1 MKSIER
7 RRVRG
12 PIVPALVLIAIGTAF
27 FLTENHIIRSYDLWK
42 LWPVI
47 LILAGAGKAYSHPQ
61 GRRVEGWVLII
72 IGSLFLVW
80 TFGYLQLPP
89 FQLWP
94 LALIALGLFLLW
106 RALSYNASRRNE
118 GGVGRENLVIFG
130 GADVI
135 FGGEEFEG
143 TAMTVVFGGYNLDLR
158 NATMRGGR
166 AEVEATAVFG
176 GIELRVPPTWNV
188 VIQGFPLFGGYS
200 DETTHPAS
208 ASEAPQLI
216 VNGSAVFGG
225 VNIKN

>member
-1 MKSIER
+1 MRSIER

-27 FLTENHIIRSYDLWK
+27 FLTENNIVHSYDLWK

-47 LILAGAGKAYSHPQ
+47 LILAGAGKIYSRPQ
-61 GRRVEGWVLII
+61 GRRIEGLVLIVA
-72 IGSLFLVW
+72 GCLFLAW

-106 RALSYNASRRNE
+106 RAIACNTARRNE
-118 GGVGRENLVIFG
+118 DRLGRENLVIFG
-130 GADVI
+130 GADVSL
-135 FGGEEFEG
+135 GGQEFES

-158 NATMRGGR
+158 NATLKNGR

-176 GIELRVPPTWNV
+176 GIELKIPPAWNV
-188 VIQGFPLFGGYS
+188 VIEGFPLFGGYS
-200 DETTHPAS
+200 DETTHPSPAS
-208 ASEAPQLI
+208 GAPQLI
-216 VNGSAVFGG
+216 IKGSAVFGG

>member
-1 MKSIER
+1 MRSIER

-12 PIVPALVLIAIGTAF
+12 PIIPAVVLIAIGTAF
-27 FLTENHIIRSYDLWK
+27 FLTENNIVRSYDLWN
-42 LWPVI
+42 LWP
-47 LILAGAGKAYSHPQ
+47 LILVLVGVIKVYRYPRA
-61 GRRVEGWVLII
+61 RRLEGWVLIV
-72 IGSLFLVW
+72 IGFLFLAW

-106 RALSYNASRRNE
+106 RAIACNAARRNE
-118 GGVGRENLVIFG
+118 DRLDRENLVIFG
-130 GADVI
+130 GAEVSL
-135 FGGEEFEG
+135 GGQEFES

-158 NATMRGGR
+158 NATLKSGR

-176 GIELRVPPTWNV
+176 GIELKIPPAWNV
-188 VIQGFPLFGGYS
+188 VIEGFPLFGGYS
-200 DETTHPAS
+200 DETTHPNP

-216 VNGSAVFGG
+216 IKGSAVFGG

>member
-1 MKSIER
+1 
-7 RRVRG
+7 
-12 PIVPALVLIAIGTAF
+12 VLIAIGTAF
-27 FLTENHIIRSYDLWK
+27 FLTENNIVHSYDLWK

-47 LILAGAGKAYSHPQ
+47 LILAGAGKVYNRPQ
-61 GRRVEGWVLII
+61 GRRIEGWVLIVVGI
-72 IGSLFLVW
+72 VFLAW

-106 RALSYNASRRNE
+106 RAIACNAARRNE
-118 GGVGRENLVIFG
+118 DRLGRENLVIFG
-130 GADVI
+130 GADVSL
-135 FGGEEFEG
+135 GGQEFES

-158 NATMRGGR
+158 NATLKSGR

-176 GIELRVPPTWNV
+176 GIELKIPPAWNV
-188 VIQGFPLFGGYS
+188 VIEGFPLFGGYS
-200 DETTHPAS
+200 DETTHPNP

-216 VNGSAVFGG
+216 IKGSAVFGG

>member
-1 MKSIER
+1 
-7 RRVRG
+7 V
-12 PIVPALVLIAIGTAF
+12 VLIAIGTVF
-27 FLTENHIIRSYDLWK
+27 FLTENNIVRSYDLWK

-47 LILAGAGKAYSHPQ
+47 LILAGAGKVYSHPR
-61 GRRVEGWVLII
+61 GRRLEGWVLVVV
-72 IGSLFLVW
+72 GFLFLAW

-106 RALSYNASRRNE
+106 RAIVCNSRRGE
-118 GGVGRENLVIFG
+118 DRLGRENLVIFG
-130 GADVI
+130 GADVSL
-135 FGGEEFEG
+135 GGQEFES

-158 NATMRGGR
+158 NAILKGGR
-166 AEVEATAVFG
+166 AEIEATAVFG
-176 GIELRVPPTWNV
+176 GIELKIPQTWNV

-200 DETTHPAS
+200 DETTHPNP

-216 VNGSAVFGG
+216 INGSAIFGG